1 MKEASD
7 FGNVLVGSLS
17 LKHSPDKV
25 KAILEA
31 AEKTMARPSGSQL
44 TAPSPAARPHRRRAS
59 LSPGQGARDD
69 GPLRHPGRSQRGR
82 GEAAGGVPSCCQG
95 WKQRYLAPA
104 SSRSPL
110 KGKELFTYN
119 TYSMAMLANK
129 RIPVTESVWVE
140 LSGLKSAGQTYSD
153 LLEEMIE
160 DRKKAR
166 LFRDMER
173 IEKEDEFAEF
183 PW

>member
-1 MKEASD
+1 MP
-7 FGNVLVGSLS
+7 GPL
-17 LKHSPDKV
+17 PDGAQPHV
-25 KAILEA
+25 
-31 AEKTMARPSGSQL
+31 QQ
-44 TAPSPAARPHRRRAS
+44 RPHRGHA
-59 LSPGQGARDD
+59 LISPGQGAGDD
-69 GPLRHPGRSQRGR
+69 DRSGAMDRTK
-82 GEAAGGVPSCCQG
+82 EARRSCERSSIWRSRLQAEIAGLGQLQ
-95 WKQRYLAPA
+95 KPA
-104 SSRSPL
+104 K

-173 IEKEDEFAEF
+173 IEEEDEFAEF

>member
-1 MKEASD
+1 MWS
-7 FGNVLVGSLS
+7 F
-17 LKHSPDKV
+17 
-25 KAILEA
+25 IW
-31 AEKTMARPSGSQL
+31 
-44 TAPSPAARPHRRRAS
+44 
-59 LSPGQGARDD
+59 
-69 GPLRHPGRSQRGR
+69 PLRLETDS
-82 GEAAGGVPSCCQG
+82 
-95 WKQRYLAPA
+95 APA
-104 SSRSPL
+104 SSRSPHSAAK

-166 LFRDMER
+166 LFQDMER
-173 IEKEDEFAEF
+173 IEEEGDFAEL

>member
-1 MKEASD
+1 MRRRCESWPSRLQAEIAAS
-7 FGNVLVGSLS
+7 G
-17 LKHSPDKV
+17 
-25 KAILEA
+25 
-31 AEKTMARPSGSQL
+31 
-44 TAPSPAARPHRRRAS
+44 RPH
-59 LSPGQGARDD
+59 
-69 GPLRHPGRSQRGR
+69 
-82 GEAAGGVPSCCQG
+82 
-95 WKQRYLAPA
+95 KPA
-104 SSRSPL
+104 K

-173 IEKEDEFAEF
+173 IEEEDEFAEF